1 MLITL
6 SIKMTIPNLDNIYQK
21 ILDLREKHIKD
32 KRFVL
37 VLAFIT
43 GLGCALA
50 AFLLKSSIH
59 FVQDIVKSL
68 MANDSL
74 NYWYLAFP
82 AVGIVIATLFVKYVV
97 KDDISHGVTKIL
109 YAISQHK
116 AIIKLHNCWS
126 SIVASSITIGFGGS
140 VGAEAPIVLTG
151 SAIGSN
157 LGQFFKMDQ
166 RTLMLLVGCGAAGA
180 VGGIFK
186 APIAGVAFVMEVLLM
201 DLTMTSIVPLLIASV
216 TATAFSYLFMGNEV
230 MFHFDNYAPFTLD
243 RVPYLILLGVVC
255 GLISLYFT
263 RGMNWL
269 EGIFRRLKVP
279 YKKILVGGLM
289 LGVLIFLFPPLYG
302 EGYDTINALLTGE
315 CYNLFNQSF
324 LYNYR
329 FDAWAI
335 VLYLSLIVFFK
346 IFASAAT
353 NGAGGTGGIFAP
365 SLFVGCI
372 TGFVVAEGL
381 NIVGLPV
388 PHQNFAFAGMA
399 GLMSG
404 VMHAPLTGTFLI
416 AELTGGY
423 DLFMT
428 LMITSVIAYLT
439 IIVFERHSLYAM
451 RLAQKG
457 ELLTHHKD
465 RAVLTL
471 MKMDNVIETDL
482 SIVTPETTLG
492 QLVKVISK
500 SNRNLFPVVNPKTQR
515 FVGVVS
521 LDEVRNI
528 MFRPELYDRYTVQEL
543 MNMPPARIVV
553 NMPMDKVMDTFENT
567 GAWNLPVVD
576 EENKYIGFVSKSKI
590 FNTYRKV
597 LVHFSEE

>member
-1 MLITL
+1 
-6 SIKMTIPNLDNIYQK
+6 MTIPNLDNIYQK
-21 ILDLREKHIKD
+21 ILELREKHIKD

-82 AVGIVIATLFVKYVV
+82 AIGIIIASLFVKYIV

-157 LGQFFKMDQ
+157 LGQFFKLDQ

-216 TATAFSYLFMGNEV
+216 TATAFSYFFMGDEV

-243 RVPYLILLGVVC
+243 RVPYLLLLGVVC

-279 YKKILVGGLM
+279 YKKVLVGGLM

-335 VLYLSLIVFFK
+335 ILYLSLIIFFK

-428 LMITSVIAYLT
+428 LMITSVVAYLT
-439 IIVFERHSLYAM
+439 IIIFERHSLYAM

-482 SIVTPETTLG
+482 AIVTPDTTLG

-500 SNRNLFPVVNPKTQR
+500 SHRNLFPVVNPKTQR
-515 FVGVVS
+515 FVGIVS

-528 MFRPELYDRYTVQEL
+528 MFRPELYDRYKVQEL

-553 NMPMDKVMDTFENT
+553 NMPMDKVMDTFETT